1 MLGEREG
8 AEDVVQETFLSAFRH
23 LGDFEGRSRFS
34 TWITMNRCRNVR
46 RAAAHARTTAL
57 AIDPPGDLPE
67 QIDRA
72 IDRAARGQPSR
83 PRSRMLR
90 HAMAAVFVGVIVA
103 GIIRVVH
110 EATRPFPAGD
120 ARIAGEVSR
129 PKREAKDRFRR
140 NEASSLE
147 VAKQKSQR
155 SITDVDSRQAPEEE
169 ATFQGRALSEENV
182 TAAGKMRAAGQVS
195 PAPPVRSSSRSVAM
209 RPG

>member
-34 TWITMNRCRNVR
+34 TWITAITMNRCRNVR

-90 HAMAAVFVGVIVA
+90 RPMAAV
-103 GIIRVVH
+103 
-110 EATRPFPAGD
+110 
-120 ARIAGEVSR
+120 
-129 PKREAKDRFRR
+129 
-140 NEASSLE
+140 
-147 VAKQKSQR
+147 
-155 SITDVDSRQAPEEE
+155 
-169 ATFQGRALSEENV
+169 LS
-182 TAAGKMRAAGQVS
+182 G
-195 PAPPVRSSSRSVAM
+195 
-209 RPG
+209 